1 MHAVS
6 PATTVAQPCGLGD
19 AVGALARPDNDHRMT
34 APPSRSRRA
43 LVTGG
48 SRGIGAA
55 ICKHLAAMGHPVIV
69 NYRVDAA
76 AANAVVDAI
85 RGAGGEAQSVCFDVT
100 DGEAT
105 ARAIAELLRDPRP
118 IGVLVNNAGIVR
130 DAAFPAMT
138 AEQWHSVLRTSLDG
152 FFHVTRPLVM
162 PMVQQRWGRIVNLAS
177 VSGQR
182 GNRGQANY
190 AAAKAGVIGATKTL
204 AQELAKKNV
213 TVNAVAPGLIRT
225 DMIANVPEQ
234 AFLQIPMQRPG
245 EPDEV
250 AAVVAYLASEAASYV
265 TGQVI
270 GVDGGF
276 A

>member
-1 MHAVS
+1 MTSS
-6 PATTVAQPCGLGD
+6 PARG
-19 AVGALARPDNDHRMT
+19 
-34 APPSRSRRA
+34 RRA

-55 ICKHLAAMGHPVIV
+55 ICRHLATMGHPVIV
-69 NYRVDAA
+69 NYRSDEAA
-76 AANAVVDAI
+76 AAAVVETI
-85 RGAGGEAQSVCFDVT
+85 RSKGGEAQAVRFDVA
-100 DGEAT
+100 DADAT
-105 ARAIAELLRDPRP
+105 ASAIAELLRDSRP

-130 DAAFPAMT
+130 DAAFPAMS
-138 AEQWHSVLRTSLDG
+138 ADQWHAVLRTSLDG
-152 FFHVTRPLVM
+152 FFHVTKPLVM

-177 VSGQR
+177 ISGVR

-225 DMIANVPEQ
+225 DMIANVPEN

-250 AAVVAYLASEAASYV
+250 AAVVAFLASEAAAYV

-276 A
+276 S